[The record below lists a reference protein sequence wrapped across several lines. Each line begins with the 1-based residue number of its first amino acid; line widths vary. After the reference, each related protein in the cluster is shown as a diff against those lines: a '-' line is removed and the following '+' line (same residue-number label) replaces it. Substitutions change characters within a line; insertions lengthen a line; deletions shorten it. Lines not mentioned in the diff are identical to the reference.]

1 MRCLCVPQAPLC
13 LLIVGLALYLFRG
26 IYGEAITS
34 YPMNGGSYNL
44 LINTTSKS
52 VAALGACL
60 SIIAYIATG
69 VVRALA
75 THITYHLPLPPPPL
89 DLPLPC
95 TNPHRCRP

>member
-1 MRCLCVPQAPLC
+1 MMMICQAPLC
-13 LLIVGLALYLFRG
+13 LLLVGVVLYLFRG

-44 LINTTSKS
+44 LINTTSKP

-69 VVRALA
+69 VVSALLRCCRAVSGWY
-75 THITYHLPLPPPPL
+75 I
-89 DLPLPC
+89 
-95 TNPHRCRP
+95 

>member
-1 MRCLCVPQAPLC
+1 MLRLQDNPHVSGILQAPLC
-13 LLIVGLALYLFRG
+13 LLMVGLALYLFRG

-69 VVRALA
+69 VVRPLLY
-75 THITYHLPLPPPPL
+75 THKAPS
-89 DLPLPC
+89 
-95 TNPHRCRP
+95 